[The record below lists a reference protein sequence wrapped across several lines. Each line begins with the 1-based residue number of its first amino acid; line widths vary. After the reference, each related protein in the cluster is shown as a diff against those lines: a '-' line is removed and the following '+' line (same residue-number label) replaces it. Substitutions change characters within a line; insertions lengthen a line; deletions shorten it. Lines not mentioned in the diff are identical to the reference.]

1 MQSLK
6 IDIYAI
12 QIDNHRTTGT
22 ASSGLI
28 PSNADEHGRNTP
40 DACLYQAM
48 SSNSIP
54 NPPKYDPNRYRSDL
68 SLEGKPP
75 CREVDVLLV
84 LLDGDGGL
92 LLGG

>member
-1 MQSLK
+1 MWE
-6 IDIYAI
+6 YV
-12 QIDNHRTTGT
+12 
-22 ASSGLI
+22 
-28 PSNADEHGRNTP
+28 RNTP

-54 NPPKYDPNRYRSDL
+54 NPPKPNTQILTDL

-75 CREVDVLLV
+75 CREVNVLLV